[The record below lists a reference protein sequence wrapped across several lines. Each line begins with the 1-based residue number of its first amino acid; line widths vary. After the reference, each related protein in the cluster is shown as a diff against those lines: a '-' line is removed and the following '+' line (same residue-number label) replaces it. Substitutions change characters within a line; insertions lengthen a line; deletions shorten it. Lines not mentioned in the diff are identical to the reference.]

1 MLVTESRPRTLKW
14 FHAGPLLY
22 GDWGT
27 SRLYVLGLAFFYTGA
42 ESLFYLVAIALLMA
56 AVAWAYTI
64 VCRCFPDGGGVYTAA
79 RQLSPTFSVVGAT
92 LLLCGYLITAAISVV
107 EALHYFGMPDGWGLA
122 AASAVIIALIGG
134 VNWLGAKSA
143 GQFALIIAFAAL
155 AVSGVMA
162 LLCLPYLPEG
172 LSKVHFDVG
181 RSAWSH
187 WTDFTQIVLALA
199 GVEAVANMTG
209 LMKKPVAREAKRTI
223 WPVLIEV
230 VGLNLLFGVAMTAI
244 FLALPALRDV
254 ALPLADSVAG
264 EGGVVLSPEARAA
277 AEEIKNT
284 AMEVIATTA
293 AENAL
298 GETAG
303 RVFGNIAAIVFGLL
317 LLSATNTAVMAMVSV
332 LYAMA
337 QDRELP
343 HSLTRL
349 NYSGVPSI
357 ALLISLVLSVA
368 VVVAERRPEKL
379 AELYIIGVCG
389 AITSTVMSCAING
402 KLGLSR
408 AARTGMWALGL
419 FLLAVSLTIVV
430 TTLNATLFA
439 GAVVGIVLAMRFGRR
454 AVTVSAPTPM
464 PEPIQGWL
472 EQVRTAEPLA
482 IDPSKPR
489 IMLAARGRYQSEFAV
504 DLARRR
510 RATLFAIYVR
520 TLRVMDVVPG
530 RVPRIEDDRDAQEAL
545 GTTALLAK
553 SAGVPFLPI
562 YVTSTDI
569 PGEILDYTVTYGCDT
584 LIMGKSKR
592 SMFARKIEGDV
603 VSKVAEALPDDVAL
617 ITRAATTPHVGL
629 PIEIPEGT
637 FAEPGPAGQ
646 AGPDIGQS
654 DDGEPPP

>member
-42 ESLFYLVAIALLMA
+42 EAFFYLIAIALLMG

-64 VCRCFPDGGGVYTAA
+64 ICRCFPDGGGVYTAA

-107 EALHYFGMPDGWGLA
+107 EALHYFGMPDGAWLA
-122 AASAVIIALIGG
+122 GVAVLIIAAVGG

-143 GQFALIIAFAAL
+143 GRFAMVIALAAL

-162 LLCLPYLPEG
+162 ALCIPYLPEG
-172 LSKVHFDVG
+172 LSKVHFDFG
-181 RSAWSH
+181 RGSWSH

-230 VGLNLLFGVAMTAI
+230 VGLNLLFGLAMTAML
-244 FLALPALRDV
+244 LALPALQDV
-254 ALPLADSVAG
+254 AMPLADHYASDGTIA
-264 EGGVVLSPEARAA
+264 LSPEAQAA

-284 AMEVIATTA
+284 AMEVIASTA
-293 AENAL
+293 AERAF
-298 GETAG
+298 GAG
-303 RVFGNIAAIVFGLL
+303 VGHTFGMIAAIVFGLL

-332 LYAMA
+332 LYAMG

-343 HSLTRL
+343 RSLTRL

-357 ALLISLVLSVA
+357 ALVVSLVFSIVIVLV
-368 VVVAERRPEKL
+368 ERRPEKL

-389 AITSTVMSCAING
+389 AITSTVMSCAINRNLE
-402 KLGLSR
+402 LGR
-408 AARTGMWALGL
+408 AIRIGMWALGL
-419 FLLAVSLTIVV
+419 LLLAVTLTIVV
-430 TTLNATLFA
+430 TKPNATIFA
-439 GAVVGIVLAMRFGRR
+439 GAVVGAVLAMRVGRK
-454 AVTVSAPTPM
+454 AVTIGTPEPI

-482 IDPSKPR
+482 IDPSKPK

-510 RATLFAIYVR
+510 RATLFAIFVR

-545 GTTALLAK
+545 GTTALMAK
-553 SAGVPFLPI
+553 AAGVPFLPI
-562 YVTSTDI
+562 YVTSSDI
-569 PGEILDYTVTYGCDT
+569 TGEILDYTVTYGCET

-592 SMFARKIEGDV
+592 SLFSRKIEGDV
-603 VSKVAEALPDDVAL
+603 VTKVAESLPDDVAL
-617 ITRAATTPHVGL
+617 ITRASTTPHVGK
-629 PIEIPEGT
+629 PIELPAEA

-646 AGPDIGQS
+646 AGPELGQS
-654 DDGEPPP
+654 EDGEPDV

>member
-1 MLVTESRPRTLKW
+1 MLVSESRPRTLKW

-27 SRLYVLGLAFFYTGA
+27 SRLYVLGLAFFYTGPEA
-42 ESLFYLVAIALLMA
+42 FFYLIAIALLMG

-64 VCRCFPDGGGVYTAA
+64 ICRSFPDGGGVYTAA

-107 EALHYFGMPDGWGLA
+107 EALHYFGMPDGWGLGA
-122 AASAVIIALIGG
+122 LAVVIIVAIGG

-143 GQFALIIAFAAL
+143 GRFALIVAFAAL
-155 AVSGVMA
+155 GVSGVMA

-172 LSKVHFDVG
+172 ISKVHFDTS

-209 LMKKPVAREAKRTI
+209 LMKKPVDREAKRTI

-230 VGLNLLFGVAMTAI
+230 VGLNLLFGLAMTAI
-244 FLALPALRDV
+244 FLAMPALQD
-254 ALPLADSVAG
+254 AAMPLAEGFAHGGGAALAPEVHAAG
-264 EGGVVLSPEARAA
+264 
-277 AEEIKNT
+277 EEIKNT
-284 AMEVIATTA
+284 AMEVIASTA

-298 GETAG
+298 GQTVG
-303 RVFGNIAAIVFGLL
+303 GVFGLVAAIVFGLL

-343 HSLTRL
+343 RSLTRL

-357 ALLISLVLSVA
+357 ALVASVVLSV
-368 VVVAERRPEKL
+368 VIVLVERRPEKL

-389 AITSTVMSCAING
+389 AITSTVMSCALNK
-402 KLGLSR
+402 KLEIGR
-408 AARTGMWALGL
+408 GARIGMWALGL
-419 FLLAVSLTIVV
+419 FLLSITLTIVV
-430 TTLNATLFA
+430 TKPNATIFA
-439 GAVVGIVLAMRFGRR
+439 GGVVGAVLAMRVGRK
-454 AVTVSAPTPM
+454 AVTVGAPEPI

-472 EQVRTAEPLA
+472 EQVRTAEPMV
-482 IDPSKPR
+482 IDPSKPK

-510 RATLFAIYVR
+510 KATLIAIFVR

-530 RVPRIEDDRDAQEAL
+530 TIPRIEDDRDAQEAL
-545 GTTALLAK
+545 GTTAIMAK
-553 SAGVPFLPI
+553 AAGVPFMPI
-562 YVTSTDI
+562 YVTSSDI
-569 PGEILDYTVTYGCDT
+569 AHEILDYTVTFGCET
-584 LIMGKSKR
+584 LIMGKSRR
-592 SMFARKIEGDV
+592 SLFSRKIEGDV
-603 VSKVAEALPDDVAL
+603 VTRVAEALPDEVAL
-617 ITRAATTPHVGL
+617 ITRSSATPHVGKG
-629 PIEIPEGT
+629 IEIPEEMLT
-637 FAEPGPAGQ
+637 EPGPAGDEG
-646 AGPDIGQS
+646 AGVGEAE
-654 DDGEPPP
+654 DDARP